1 MRRHRSQLK
10 ISLTVHLTRAK
21 QVRSATQQ
29 PHQRSAT
36 KMLMRSATKMLI
48 AAQRANPPTRRVRP
62 HDERAKKFI
71 GVESF

>member
-36 KMLMRSATKMLI
+36 KMLI